1 MSMAD
6 GGIKTKVN
14 LKDFEKAAADRVPL
28 GVIAKE
34 QGATITRMG
43 MDGKI
48 QTMEANAGDKLYKGD
63 IVKTPADGSA
73 VITLADKS
81 QLTAGA
87 NSKVDISQYEGISD
101 EATPRG
107 RGTLSAISGKLTQPS
122 EGAVQFHVPTPIL
135 GVRG

>member
-1 MSMAD
+1 MFMAD

-14 LKDFEKAAADRVPL
+14 LRDFEKVAADRVPL

-43 MDGKI
+43 MDGKV
-48 QTMEANAGDKLYKGD
+48 QTVEANAGDKLYKGD

-73 VITLADKS
+73 VIALPDKS
-81 QLTAGA
+81 QLTVGA
-87 NSKVDISQYEGISD
+87 NSKVDMSQYDGASEV
-101 EATPRG
+101 ENTPRG
-107 RGTLSAISGKLTQPS
+107 LSAINAKITPQR
-122 EGAVQFHVPTPIL
+122 EGMIQMHVPTPIL